1 MEPVAAA
8 TGGDDYELLFTIAAE
23 RRAAAEAAAT
33 VSWLGEVVA
42 GNGVVLVGEDGRP
55 VEGLSGY
62 EHA

>member
-1 MEPVAAA
+1 MAADA
-8 TGGDDYELLFTIAAE
+8 P
-23 RRAAAEAAAT
+23 AT

-42 GNGVVLVGEDGRP
+42 GNGVVLIGEDGRP